1 MHISKLV
8 RSLFWPVMI
17 IAIPHV
23 VTAQDEPAEPAT
35 LATYQDMLDLLNHD
49 SVLLK
54 ADNARMSVT
63 IPTKRK
69 DLDGVMIIR
78 WQQKDGVVQFIQ
90 TMPIEIPED
99 RVAAVESAM
108 VRLNHAMAVPG
119 FGLDHTNRM
128 PYYRMVVPFQPRGF
142 LQDNELRAFFQVTLK
157 QAAEFY
163 APLKKIAAGA
173 DPVAVVEEI
182 RRAAQGRQAAEQ
194 GSPPTT

>member
-1 MHISKLV
+1 MPTSNLA
-8 RSLFWPVMI
+8 RCLFSSVLFV
-17 IAIPHV
+17 AIPLV
-23 VTAQDEPAEPAT
+23 AAGQDEPAKPAM
-35 LATYQDMLDLLNHD
+35 LATYQDMLDLLNQD

-90 TMPIEIPED
+90 TMPIDVPED

-128 PYYRMVVPFQPRGF
+128 PYFRLVIPFQPRGF
-142 LQDNELRAFFQVTLK
+142 MQDNELRAYFQVTLK

-163 APLKKIAAGA
+163 APLKKVAAGA
-173 DPVAVVEEI
+173 DPVAVVDEI
-182 RRAAQGRQAAEQ
+182 RRAAQQRQATEQ
-194 GSPPTT
+194 DRPPTT